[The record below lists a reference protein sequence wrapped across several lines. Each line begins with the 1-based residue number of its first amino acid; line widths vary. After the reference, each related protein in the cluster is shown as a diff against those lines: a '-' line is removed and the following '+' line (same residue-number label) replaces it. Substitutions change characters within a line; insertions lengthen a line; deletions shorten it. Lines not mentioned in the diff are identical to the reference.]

1 MYRVPFFNLK
11 TAWKKVQQKSY
22 KGHKV
27 IDRDVKYCEKK
38 IVAKILP
45 ATKNAVFSANFKS
58 HSIFV
63 KSANKTSKYLEI
75 DCLFLQDCK
84 LHC

>member
-45 ATKNAVFSANFKS
+45 ATKNAVF
-58 HSIFV
+58 
-63 KSANKTSKYLEI
+63 
-75 DCLFLQDCK
+75 FLQTSN
-84 LHC
+84 LTPST